1 MQSGLYVAFTPDGK
15 IKRHLSTRKGEM
27 PLDETTIADELIQ
40 FSEKEI
46 LFKIENP
53 EWVWNKLQQIDQDP
67 TIYEVCQDYFKLYIS
82 LMSHR
87 DPIHGILTQTKIEDE
102 VPWQSCDATS
112 PRGIVIQTL
121 VSMSAVGRTQVLVKY
136 VLNKLCHGKPIPAGI
151 RSNNLQNV
159 YVTTVSMWGD
169 PLETR
174 YLFRSEDTY
183 YEFLLQRFLASKP
196 FVARCKYCG
205 RVFIPKTRKKAKYC
219 DRIVRNGK
227 TCKQIA
233 PYLNRKERAST
244 DHVISEFK
252 RVNDMLLHRL
262 ERSLYDKKP
271 SAIDLTQ
278 EEYYK
283 WLDMATNARDRYLIG
298 ELSEEEALPKIHVPT
313 IQELRE
319 KSAI

>member
-27 PLDETTIADELIQ
+27 PLDETTIADGLIQ

-121 VSMSAVGRTQVLVKY
+121 VSMSAVGRTQVLV
-136 VLNKLCHGKPIPAGI
+136 
-151 RSNNLQNV
+151 
-159 YVTTVSMWGD
+159 
-169 PLETR
+169 
-174 YLFRSEDTY
+174 
-183 YEFLLQRFLASKP
+183 
-196 FVARCKYCG
+196 
-205 RVFIPKTRKKAKYC
+205 
-219 DRIVRNGK
+219 
-227 TCKQIA
+227 
-233 PYLNRKERAST
+233 
-244 DHVISEFK
+244 
-252 RVNDMLLHRL
+252 
-262 ERSLYDKKP
+262 
-271 SAIDLTQ
+271 
-278 EEYYK
+278 
-283 WLDMATNARDRYLIG
+283 
-298 ELSEEEALPKIHVPT
+298 
-313 IQELRE
+313 
-319 KSAI
+319 